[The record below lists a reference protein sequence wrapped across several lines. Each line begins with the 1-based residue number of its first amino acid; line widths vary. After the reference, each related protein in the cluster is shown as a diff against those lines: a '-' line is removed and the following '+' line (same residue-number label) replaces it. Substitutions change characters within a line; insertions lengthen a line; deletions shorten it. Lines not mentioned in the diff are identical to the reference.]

1 MHLIDCYTELM
12 VYVSRVAGPDITGER
27 TLESV
32 VETVD
37 LLLKRSRE
45 KAREAGFEETLWLE
59 GFFPVCAWVDETIL
73 CSAWEGGKGWG
84 GHQLQ
89 RKYFNTNNAGEE
101 FFKKMEESGNM
112 PHEVK
117 EIYDCC
123 LSLGFIGRY
132 YQKNDRKRLDDIKT
146 SLVGQLS
153 EGDIRKLPDALFEDA
168 YDPGR
173 KNNFPG
179 KKRFRIPSLFTV
191 GMFLLPVAVVTALY
205 VFFAYD
211 LGQLVVRYFGFGM

>member
-12 VYVSRVAGPDITGER
+12 VYVSRITRPDITDER

-37 LLLKRSRE
+37 LLINRSRE
-45 KAREAGFEETLWLE
+45 KAREAGFEDVLWLE

-101 FFKKMEESGNM
+101 FFKKMEEPGAM
-112 PHEVK
+112 PREVR

-123 LSLGFIGRY
+123 LSLGFMGRY
-132 YQKNDRKRLDDIKT
+132 YQKGDRKRLDDIKDG
-146 SLVGQLS
+146 LVSQIA

-168 YDPGR
+168 YGSGR
-173 KNNFPG
+173 KNDFPAR
-179 KKRFRIPSLFTV
+179 KRFREPSLFTV
-191 GMFLLPVAVVTALY
+191 GMFLLPVAVVTLLY
-205 VFFAYD
+205 VFFTYD
-211 LGQLVVRYFGFGM
+211 LGELVVRYFGSGM